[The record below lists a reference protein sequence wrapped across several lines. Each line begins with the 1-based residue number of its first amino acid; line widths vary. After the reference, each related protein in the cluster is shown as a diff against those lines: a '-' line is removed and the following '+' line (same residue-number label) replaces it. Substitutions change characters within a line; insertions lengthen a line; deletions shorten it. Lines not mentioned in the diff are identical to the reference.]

1 MHSSTNLENLQ
12 LKKLRELKKKKER
25 ITKCVQELD
34 EDYRRKEDEL
44 SSQKQNLTE
53 LDGLDKIKER
63 RMFENSTLP
72 KFNGKTNNFTKFGL
86 ICDQYLSAL
95 KEDYEK
101 AIQDRQNQRSTGI
114 ENLRRLCKFLFQ
126 TDNIGNTM
134 AKIIIF
140 LLDSDK
146 QERRHNFNTVK
157 DLLIKLEIIEMV
169 LEDDEIILKFKKN
182 MIKYSAVNTDEEEA
196 IPNSTIT
203 SDGNSLE
210 QLPLLGESITIQDE
224 VTDGHHKSCKY
235 NYWNWHVGHAIA
247 SVGLVVG
254 SVVILYAGF
263 TSCLGLYF
271 LSRVATHTN
280 GRNASFFAVSQ
291 LTYASVGIFFDLAIA
306 IKCFGVSIS
315 YLMITGDLMPE
326 VVKFLLDK
334 TVSSHF
340 PWLTDRTFWISVAMI
355 FIVPL
360 SFLKRL
366 DSLKHTSS
374 IALIA
379 VVYLIFIVIYY
390 YFAPDYD
397 PPPKDKIHFVNLSS
411 KFFSNLPIFIFS
423 FTCHQNL
430 FTIYNEL
437 EFNNQRNINNVIITA
452 IGTSAIVYQII
463 GIFGYL
469 SFGDD
474 VLPNIISEYNA
485 GLIVT
490 IGRIAIVILVIFSY
504 PLQAHPARACL
515 DKVLTFRS
523 RTTST
528 SPTLSDNNNNRKID
542 DDLLMKVKYIFLTS
556 GILISSYTIAISVT
570 KLDLVFAFVGST
582 GSTTISFILPGIFY
596 YKIHQNDPWDRYK
609 IGAALLAL
617 YGFLVMIICLT
628 LNVERVSAE

>member
-1 MHSSTNLENLQ
+1 MV
-12 LKKLRELKKKKER
+12 
-25 ITKCVQELD
+25 IVQRLPFF
-34 EDYRRKEDEL
+34 
-44 SSQKQNLTE
+44 SCFINLTNTII
-53 LDGLDKIKER
+53 G
-63 RMFENSTLP
+63 
-72 KFNGKTNNFTKFGL
+72 
-86 ICDQYLSAL
+86 
-95 KEDYEK
+95 
-101 AIQDRQNQRSTGI
+101 TGM
-114 ENLRRLCKFLFQ
+114 LA
-126 TDNIGNTM
+126 M
-134 AKIIIF
+134 PA
-140 LLDSDK
+140 
-146 QERRHNFNTVK
+146 
-157 DLLIKLEIIEMV
+157 
-169 LEDDEIILKFKKN
+169 
-182 MIKYSAVNTDEEEA
+182 
-196 IPNSTIT
+196 
-203 SDGNSLE
+203 
-210 QLPLLGESITIQDE
+210 
-224 VTDGHHKSCKY
+224 
-235 NYWNWHVGHAIA
+235 AIA
-247 SVGLVVG
+247 SVGLLVG
-254 SVVILYAGF
+254 SMIILYAGF

-326 VVKFLLDK
+326 VVEFLLDK

-360 SFLKRL
+360 SFLKNL
-366 DSLKHTSS
+366 NSLKHTSS

-397 PPPKDKIHFVNLSS
+397 PPPKDKIHFINLSS

-485 GLIVT
+485 SLIVT

-528 SPTLSDNNNNRKID
+528 PPTLSDNNNRKID

-628 LNVERVSAE
+628 LNIERVSA